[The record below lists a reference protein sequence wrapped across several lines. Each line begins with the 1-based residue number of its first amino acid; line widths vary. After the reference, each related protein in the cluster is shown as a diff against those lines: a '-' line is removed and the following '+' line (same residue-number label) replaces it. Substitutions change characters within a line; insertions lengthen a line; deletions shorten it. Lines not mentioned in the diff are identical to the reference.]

1 MNMTGLSDRTYD
13 KAPGNILQEMY
24 LKHRLKIILQNN
36 QNRKLR
42 FIEIGSGSC
51 NISRILLDLGLSG
64 IGFELNEE
72 ACRINHWKNENFIK
86 SGKYII
92 FNDNYFNCAGGVNQ
106 LILLF
111 PLMRWN
117 IYRMTI

>member
-42 FIEIGSGSC
+42 FIEIGSGSG
-51 NISRILLDLGLSG
+51 NISRILLDLGFNG

-92 FNDNYFNCAGGVNQ
+92 FNDNYFNCAGGG
-106 LILLF
+106 
-111 PLMRWN
+111 
-117 IYRMTI
+117 